1 MHTPEE
7 NDIRDR
13 AYALWQSDG
22 SPDGRDQEYWH
33 RAEQEL
39 AAQTDLDTSEQADE
53 VSQPVPPAGFATH

>member
-1 MHTPEE
+1 MHTHQE

-22 SPDGRDQEYWH
+22 SPEGRDQEYWH

-39 AAQTDLDTSEQADE
+39 AAQTDLDTSEQADA
-53 VSQPVPPAGFATH
+53 VSQPVAPAGFATH